1 MTSTGRPTS
10 PLSRRFSTA
19 AHVVLWLFLLS
30 ALFEGYLFI
39 PGLPGQSLVSVLE
52 KVVAIPLP
60 LAAVYFWWRLKPAGQ
75 WVVGLYTAW
84 LVWVLIAYLV
94 HQPHNNVTQY
104 YTETQVAGWLTLV
117 AAWVLA
123 RHPLY
128 IRRFWQI
135 GLPIVWVATIA
146 IGWWEIHTGHH
157 LGPSSVAGRPIPTV
171 FYFNPNDLGAALA
184 LLLPL
189 VWFWPA
195 AFRRADFKRWSGPA
209 AAVLTLLLFYLLI
222 KTGSRGGEVAVFLD
236 LMALPLVLVGRA
248 RRWAAGG
255 LAALVAVMA
264 ALIVWARHQG
274 PASHLPLALSKLARL
289 PDLVT
294 SLAHVQT
301 KLPPGVAP
309 GSVTI
314 RWALYRSGLRALKEN
329 PWGLGPRGA
338 MRWYIYYV
346 HHYSPFNTYGI
357 VDAHNLWLEVAI
369 NYGWLGFVL
378 FVAGYVLIARAARR
392 AALGAAAPL
401 ARGLGQAV
409 FSGLIGFVVGAL
421 SPSSVMIGFLVMWV
435 VLGLGL
441 AAWRLGQPGG
451 APAPTE

>member
-1 MTSTGRPTS
+1 MTNTGMPTS
-10 PLSRRFSTA
+10 PMGQRLSTA
-19 AHVVLWLFLLS
+19 AHVVLWIFLTS

-60 LAAVYFWWRLKPAGQ
+60 LAALYFWWRLRPAGQ
-75 WVVGLYTAW
+75 WVVGIYTAW
-84 LVWVLIAYLV
+84 LVWVLISYLV
-94 HQPHNNVTQY
+94 HAPHDSLTQY
-104 YTETQVAGWLTLV
+104 YTETQIGGWLLLV

-135 GLPIVWVATIA
+135 GLPVAWVATIV
-146 IGWWEIHTGHH
+146 IGFWEMHTGHH
-157 LGPSSVAGRPIPTV
+157 LGPSSVAGRPIPSV
-171 FYFNPNDLGAALA
+171 FYFNPNDLGTALG

-189 VWFWPA
+189 VWFWPT
-195 AFRRADFKRWSGPA
+195 AFRRPALRRWAVPA
-209 AAVLTLLLFYLLI
+209 AALVTLLLFYILL
-222 KTGSRGGEVAVFLD
+222 KTGSRGGEVAVLVD
-236 LMALPLVLVGRA
+236 LLALPFVLTAGA
-248 RRWAAGG
+248 RRWAVAG

-294 SLAHVQT
+294 GLTHIQT
-301 KLPPGVAP
+301 NLPAGVAP
-309 GSVTI
+309 GSMTI
-314 RWALYRSGLRALKEN
+314 RWALYRSGFWALEQN

-338 MRWYIYYV
+338 MRWYVYWV
-346 HHYSPFNTYGI
+346 HHHSPYNTYGI
-357 VDAHNLWLEVAI
+357 VDAHNLWLEVAV
-369 NYGWLGFVL
+369 NYGWLGFAL
-378 FVAGYVLIARAARR
+378 FVGGYVWIALAARR
-392 AALGAAAPL
+392 AALRAPTPL
-401 ARGLGQAV
+401 ARGLGAAV
-409 FSGLIGFVVGAL
+409 FAGLAGLVVGAL

-441 AAWRLGQPGG
+441 AAWRLAEPDGG
-451 APAPTE
+451 ASAPG